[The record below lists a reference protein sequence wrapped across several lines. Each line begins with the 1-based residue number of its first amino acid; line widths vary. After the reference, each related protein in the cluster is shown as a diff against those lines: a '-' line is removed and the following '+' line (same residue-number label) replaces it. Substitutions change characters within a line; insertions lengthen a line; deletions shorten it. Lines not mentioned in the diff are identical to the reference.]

1 MPADQIHPVI
11 FVLASIAAIWYL
23 AVVSV
28 SLLGVW
34 VIRRR
39 HASTHPVPDLHHPI
53 EGVSILR
60 PIKGIDTEFHACLSS
75 SFLQDYPLYE
85 LIFCV
90 DSSTD
95 PAIPILKSLIRDYP
109 HIDAKLLIDPPNP
122 PHYGPN
128 PKINNLAKGYA
139 NAKYDILWVLDSN
152 VWVPPTTLARSVAAF
167 HAPPSRGRKVKL
179 VHHLPL
185 AVSLDDSM
193 SRAWGSKLDEMFMLT
208 AHSKFY
214 TAINAVAIAP
224 CVMGKSNL
232 YRRSDLD
239 EAVWKKLGTAK
250 RGIQGLGG
258 ATVNAIAN
266 TNTNPPTLTHF
277 SQYIAEDNMI
287 ALCLWENGNG
297 STQITPD
304 PAIQPLANVSLKG
317 YWNRRVRWLRVRR
330 YMVSAATYVEPTTE
344 CFCSA
349 VFGTFAISVL
359 FSSSFWSWPY
369 FAAHIAIWCA
379 IDYYNFHALTAFQS
393 IQNAPSKPYFVNK
406 YFSPYP
412 QHSARRS
419 LKTWLPVWICREALA
434 FPIWLTAM
442 CGHSIYWR
450 NKPFRILND
459 LSTEEVPDH

>member
-1 MPADQIHPVI
+1 
-11 FVLASIAAIWYL
+11 
-23 AVVSV
+23 
-28 SLLGVW
+28 
-34 VIRRR
+34 
-39 HASTHPVPDLHHPI
+39 
-53 EGVSILR
+53 
-60 PIKGIDTEFHACLSS
+60 
-75 SFLQDYPLYE
+75 
-85 LIFCV
+85 
-90 DSSTD
+90 
-95 PAIPILKSLIRDYP
+95 
-109 HIDAKLLIDPPNP
+109 
-122 PHYGPN
+122 
-128 PKINNLAKGYA
+128 
-139 NAKYDILWVLDSN
+139 
-152 VWVPPTTLARSVAAF
+152 
-167 HAPPSRGRKVKL
+167 
-179 VHHLPL
+179 
-185 AVSLDDSM
+185 
-193 SRAWGSKLDEMFMLT
+193 MFMLT

-304 PAIQPLANVSLKG
+304 PAIQPSQTSLSKDTG
-317 YWNRRVRWLRVRR
+317 IV
-330 YMVSAATYVEPTTE
+330 VSAG
-344 CFCSA
+344 SA
-349 VFGTFAISVL
+349 SDDTWSPPPLTSNPPPNASVPL
-359 FSSSFWSWPY
+359 SLALSPYLSSS
-369 FAAHIAIWCA
+369 
-379 IDYYNFHALTAFQS
+379 Q
-393 IQNAPSKPYFVNK
+393 APSGLGHTLLPISPSGAPSTTTTSTLSPRSSQSKTLLQNHTLSTNT
-406 YFSPYP
+406 FSV
-412 QHSARRS
+412 STALCS
-419 LKTWLPVWICREALA
+419 SLLKTWLPVWICREALA